1 MYTIVVS
8 LMMVICILLVIV
20 VLIQNSKG
28 GGLATG
34 AAGSQVLGV
43 KRTTDFLEKATWTLG
58 IALVSLA
65 LDFLSSTFLSL
76 DFLSLFLS
84 LSLLSLASESA
95 ETSLELGA
103 FTSSGPLAAIKIPAP
118 SLLKFLAEMVIG

>member
-65 LDFLSSTFLSL
+65 LVTKFTITQGVSTDSG
-76 DFLSLFLS
+76 
-84 LSLLSLASESA
+84 SA
-95 ETSLELGA
+95 AYAHCPCLQ
-103 FTSSGPLAAIKIPAP
+103 FY
-118 SLLKFLAEMVIG
+118 